1 MSFIDKTKDFFG
13 LGPVDIEEDDAYY
26 NEEPRYSENSS
37 SAYAP
42 RRAPQSYEPA
52 PVHEAISLTAFN
64 DAAKVGEPFRDG
76 DAVVFELTDAE
87 KATAK
92 RFIDFAAGLCFGLE
106 GRMLNLTKGMDTE
119 RKVFSIVPKSA
130 DIAKHELERAAGLR

>member
-26 NEEPRYSENSS
+26 SEEPRYSENAS

-52 PVHEAISLTAFN
+52 PVKEEFVPTIVAISLTSFN
-64 DAAKVGEPFRDG
+64 DAAKV
-76 DAVVFELTDAE
+76 LSL
-87 KATAK
+87 
-92 RFIDFAAGLCFGLE
+92 IH
-106 GRMLNLTKGMDTE
+106 
-119 RKVFSIVPKSA
+119 I
-130 DIAKHELERAAGLR
+130 

>member
-42 RRAPQSYEPA
+42 VSYT
-52 PVHEAISLTAFN
+52 HLTLPTIYS
-64 DAAKVGEPFRDG
+64 V
-76 DAVVFELTDAE
+76 
-87 KATAK
+87 
-92 RFIDFAAGLCFGLE
+92 
-106 GRMLNLTKGMDTE
+106 
-119 RKVFSIVPKSA
+119 
-130 DIAKHELERAAGLR
+130 

>member
-52 PVHEAISLTAFN
+52 PVQEEFVPTIVAISLTSFN

-76 DAVVFELTDAE
+76 DAVVFELTLSL
-87 KATAK
+87 
-92 RFIDFAAGLCFGLE
+92 IH
-106 GRMLNLTKGMDTE
+106 
-119 RKVFSIVPKSA
+119 I
-130 DIAKHELERAAGLR
+130 